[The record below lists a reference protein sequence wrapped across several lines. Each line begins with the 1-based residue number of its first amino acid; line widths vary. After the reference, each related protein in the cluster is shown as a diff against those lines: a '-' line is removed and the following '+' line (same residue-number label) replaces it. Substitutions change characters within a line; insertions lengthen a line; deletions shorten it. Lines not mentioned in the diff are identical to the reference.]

1 VVESPLALYRRYRP
15 ETFADVIGQDH
26 VTTPLRAALAA
37 NRVNHAYLFSGPR
50 GCGKTTSAR
59 ILARSLN
66 CVQAPVADPCGECE
80 SCQDLARG
88 GPGSIDVIEI
98 DAASHGGVDDARD
111 LREKAFFA
119 PVKSPYK
126 VYIID
131 EAHMVTTQ
139 GFNALL
145 KLVEEPPPHLRF
157 IFATTEPEKVIPTIR
172 SRTHHYPFRLIPP
185 RLLAS
190 YLSEICEREG
200 VTIEPAALPLIVRAG
215 AGSARD
221 SLSVLDQLLG
231 GAGPDG
237 VTHDL
242 ATGLL
247 GYTPTSLLDDVVDAF
262 AAGDGAAVFGVVD
275 RVIETGQDP
284 RRFTEDLLRRLRD
297 LVIVAA
303 VPDAPATGLID
314 VSEDQADRLVAQA
327 ARFGP
332 AELSRAAD
340 LVATG
345 LTDMRGATAPRL
357 LLELI
362 CARVL
367 LPGSDPSESGLLA
380 RVDRL
385 EKRASITGGTPSPAP
400 VREDPAPPPVQHPVE
415 PVVEAPEPEP
425 VAAAVPA
432 PAPGPEPAAGPAAEP
447 AAEQEPTPEPDPQP
461 EAERAP
467 EPEPVTAA
475 PAAQA
480 PSGALTLVEVRRLW
494 PDIVEATK
502 MRRRVAWMHLTQNSQ
517 VIGVDGQSLT
527 LGFTNAGARDSFVN
541 GGCDEILRQAAID
554 VAGVD
559 WQVESIVDPSATG
572 GSHTSPAPSGATAPP
587 APETSPPGDAPDW
600 ASDLAPETPGEPASA
615 GGPGPEAATRPDP
628 EQALPARS
636 VEPDSDAHP
645 DDPDAEN
652 SGLAGAELLQR
663 ELGAEVIEEIRHS

>member
-1 VVESPLALYRRYRP
+1 
-15 ETFADVIGQDH
+15 
-26 VTTPLRAALAA
+26 
-37 NRVNHAYLFSGPR
+37 
-50 GCGKTTSAR
+50 
-59 ILARSLN
+59 
-66 CVQAPVADPCGECE
+66 
-80 SCQDLARG
+80 
-88 GPGSIDVIEI
+88 
-98 DAASHGGVDDARD
+98 
-111 LREKAFFA
+111 
-119 PVKSPYK
+119 
-126 VYIID
+126 
-131 EAHMVTTQ
+131 
-139 GFNALL
+139 
-145 KLVEEPPPHLRF
+145 
-157 IFATTEPEKVIPTIR
+157 
-172 SRTHHYPFRLIPP
+172 
-185 RLLAS
+185 
-190 YLSEICEREG
+190 
-200 VTIEPAALPLIVRAG
+200 
-215 AGSARD
+215 
-221 SLSVLDQLLG
+221 
-231 GAGPDG
+231 
-237 VTHDL
+237 
-242 ATGLL
+242 
-247 GYTPTSLLDDVVDAF
+247 
-262 AAGDGAAVFGVVD
+262 
-275 RVIETGQDP
+275 
-284 RRFTEDLLRRLRD
+284 
-297 LVIVAA
+297 
-303 VPDAPATGLID
+303 
-314 VSEDQADRLVAQA
+314 
-327 ARFGP
+327 
-332 AELSRAAD
+332 
-340 LVATG
+340 
-345 LTDMRGATAPRL
+345 
-357 LLELI
+357 
-362 CARVL
+362 VL

-432 PAPGPEPAAGPAAEP
+432 PAPGPEPAAEP
-447 AAEQEPTPEPDPQP
+447 AAEQEPTPGPDPQP

-475 PAAQA
+475 QA
-480 PSGALTLVEVRRLW
+480 PSGVLTLVEVRRLW

-628 EQALPARS
+628 ERAPPARS